1 MINSFLYTR
10 ELFFWVLFT
19 AYIPKPTEDRKPLAK
34 NMILCKMKIRRR
46 DAI

>member
-1 MINSFLYTR
+1 MQKTILISNS
-10 ELFFWVLFT
+10 T